1 MKLPEEYTRRL
12 ESLPGVDLEKYMRAL
27 EAVPPVSVRIN
38 PAKIKTG
45 LEYEKVAWCPEGYYL
60 PERPVFTFDPVFQ
73 AGGYYVQEASSM
85 FISHV
90 LRQVTEEEKDYKAL
104 DLCAA
109 PGGKSTLL
117 VSALSAGSLVV
128 ANEVIKSRVGVLRE
142 NLEKW
147 GYPNTVITNNDPKDF
162 ERLESFFDIMVVDA
176 PCSGEGLFRKEPEAV
191 KEWSEANVQLCS
203 LRQERIL
210 DSAIQALKPGG
221 ILIYSTCTHEVSENE
236 DQAERLCQQGF
247 EEIKITI
254 PADSGIEKSNYGC
267 RFYPH
272 KVKGE
277 GFYCVVLKKTTGN
290 EPVTPKIKKP
300 DYAASKK
307 AKEAIADILVV
318 PEDQAAFEL
327 RDSIYFFPAHH
338 LENLNILAESLYIY
352 SFGTEG
358 GQLMKNELIPAQALA
373 HSILLTPG
381 AFGMLE
387 LDMNE
392 AIKYLRKDPVNDP
405 TGAKGWK
412 LATFNGLGLGFLK
425 NLGNRTNN
433 YFPKER
439 RILRQPGKE
448 EIWSLLK

>member
-1 MKLPEEYTRRL
+1 M
-12 ESLPGVDLEKYMRAL
+12 
-27 EAVPPVSVRIN
+27 
-38 PAKIKTG
+38 
-45 LEYEKVAWCPEGYYL
+45 
-60 PERPVFTFDPVFQ
+60 
-73 AGGYYVQEASSM
+73 QEASSM

-90 LRQVTEEEKDYKAL
+90 LVQVTEKDHDYKAL

-117 VSALSAGSLVV
+117 VSGLSHGSLVV

-162 ERLESFFDIMVVDA
+162 ERLESFFDIILVDA

-210 DSAIQALKPGG
+210 DSAIKALKPGG

-236 DQAERLCQQGF
+236 ERVEKLCQQGF
-247 EEIKITI
+247 EEIKISI
-254 PADSGIEKSNYGC
+254 PADNGIEESRYGY

-277 GFYCVVLKKTTGN
+277 GFYCAVLKKNTGN
-290 EPVTPKIKKP
+290 EWVAPKIKKP
-300 DYAASKK
+300 AYTPSKK
-307 AKEAIADILVV
+307 AKEAIAGLLNH
-318 PEDQAAFEL
+318 PESQAAIEM
-327 RDSIYFFPAHH
+327 RNSISFFPANH
-338 LENLNILAESLYIY
+338 LENLNILAESLNIY
-352 SFGTEG
+352 SFGTEA
-358 GQLMKNELIPAQALA
+358 GQLIKSELIPAQALA
-373 HSILLTPG
+373 HSVLLTPG
-381 AFGMLE
+381 AFDALE
-387 LDMNE
+387 LDITN
-392 AIKYLRKDPVNDP
+392 AIKYLRKEPVNDP
-405 TGAKGWK
+405 SGDKGWK
-412 LATFNGLGLGFLK
+412 LATYNGLGLGFLK

-448 EIWSLLK
+448 EVWSVLK

>member
-1 MKLPEEYTRRL
+1 MKLPEEYTRRIQA
-12 ESLPGVDLEKYMRAL
+12 LPGMDLEEYRKAL
-27 EAVPPVSVRIN
+27 ETAPPVSIRLN
-38 PAKIKTG
+38 PEKIRTD
-45 LEYEKVAWCPEGYYL
+45 LRHEKVSWCSNGYYL

-90 LRQVTEEEKDYKAL
+90 LEQVTERGKDYKAL

-117 VSALSAGSLVV
+117 VSALSPGSLVV
-128 ANEVIKSRVGVLRE
+128 ANEVIKSRVMVLRE

-147 GYPNTVITNNDPKDF
+147 GYPNTIVTNNDPKDF
-162 ERLESFFDIMVVDA
+162 ERLESYFDIMVVDA

-236 DQAERLCQQGF
+236 DQAERLCKQGF
-247 EEIKITI
+247 EEIKVSI
-254 PADSGIEKSNYGC
+254 PVNSGIEQSSYGY

-277 GFYCVVLKKTTGN
+277 GFYCAVLKKITGN
-290 EPVTPKIKKP
+290 EPAAPKIKRP
-300 DYAASKK
+300 AYTASKK
-307 AKEAIADILVV
+307 SKEAIDGLLRFS
-318 PEDQAAFEL
+318 ESFAAIEA
-327 RDSIYFFPAHH
+327 RDSIYFFPAGH
-338 LENLNILAESLYIY
+338 LESLSVLAESLNIY
-352 SFGTEG
+352 SFGTEA
-358 GQLMKNELIPAQALA
+358 GQLIKGELIPSQALA
-373 HSILLTPG
+373 HSISLVPV
-381 AFGMLE
+381 AFEHIE
-387 LDMNE
+387 LGIDD
-392 AIKYLRKDPVNDP
+392 AIRFLRKDPVTDP
-405 TGAKGWK
+405 SGIKGWK

-439 RILRQPGKE
+439 RILRQPASSE
-448 EIWSLLK
+448 VWSLI